1 MAIRFC
7 EATGVDCVAEVF
19 AMSPDALNSL
29 FSLCIGFALAG
40 ALSTL
45 LGCGGGAAE
54 SNKSTTP
61 AAGATDAAAA
71 APADGGAA
79 PAPAT
84 P

>member
-1 MAIRFC
+1 MKK
-7 EATGVDCVAEVF
+7 
-19 AMSPDALNSL
+19 L
-29 FSLCIGFALAG
+29 IGFALAG
-40 ALSTL
+40 ALAAV

-61 AAGATDAAAA
+61 APAADGGAA

-79 PAPAT
+79 APAPAT